1 MISFLPSA
9 RIPSATR
16 TGRFSA
22 PAPVLRA
29 STTPSEH
36 ERLVALGK
44 RARMEG
50 GDGFIQGLGN
60 PAHGRGRDLA
70 AEQGQ
75 QDLAHLAG

>member
-22 PAPVLRA
+22 PAPVA
-29 STTPSEH
+29 
-36 ERLVALGK
+36 VGK

-60 PAHGRGRDLA
+60 AAHGRGRDLA